1 MACGTTLIV
10 SPQSIAQQWIEE
22 IEKHTEPG
30 SLKVMVSSFLIPT
43 PYGNGRQ
50 NTWCKKRLFILNNMY
65 THAQLYEGV
74 KRATGYVSP
83 AELASYDIVLVTYE
97 ALRTEFYHATSQE
110 VSWNLRHRKRYVCY
124 PSPLPAVHWWRVSEA

>member
-1 MACGTTLIV
+1 
-10 SPQSIAQQWIEE
+10 
-22 IEKHTEPG
+22 
-30 SLKVMVSSFLIPT
+30 
-43 PYGNGRQ
+43 
-50 NTWCKKRLFILNNMY
+50 MY
-65 THAQLYEGV
+65 TYTLTQLYEGV

-124 PSPLPAVHWWRVSEA
+124 PSPLPAVHWWRVSKSSIINLSLVVDNIILSLSYV